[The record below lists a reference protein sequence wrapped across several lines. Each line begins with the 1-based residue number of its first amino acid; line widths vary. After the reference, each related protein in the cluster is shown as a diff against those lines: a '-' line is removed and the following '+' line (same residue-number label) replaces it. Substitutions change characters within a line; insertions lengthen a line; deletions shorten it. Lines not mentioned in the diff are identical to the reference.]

1 MVYPDFEIGQLQ
13 SQGLKPV
20 GLQLPYFIR
29 IRKCYMEVKKHIDKT
44 CVTCVT

>member
-13 SQGLKPV
+13 YQGIKPV